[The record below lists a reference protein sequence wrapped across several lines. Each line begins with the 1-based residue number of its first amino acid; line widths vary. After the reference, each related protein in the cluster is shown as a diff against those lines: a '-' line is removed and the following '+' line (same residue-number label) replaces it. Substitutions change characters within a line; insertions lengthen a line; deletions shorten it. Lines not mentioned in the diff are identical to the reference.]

1 MININ
6 PKYGPFKDLRA
17 FSIRDQAIFYQ
28 LPRNKTTN
36 SWTPPQK
43 KKKKKIGIKFKEILS
58 TVEFYIKNTES
69 TKVCKLDFLV
79 NICSSSNL
87 KTLQPKHYC

>member
-1 MININ
+1 MDHLKIFGPSPSGIRLYFINYPGIKPQIRGPPP
-6 PKYGPFKDLRA
+6 PK
-17 FSIRDQAIFYQ
+17 
-28 LPRNKTTN
+28 
-36 SWTPPQK
+36 K